1 MIWRRV
7 KKKLTQNSSTEKQL
21 KRKEERYQGY
31 LEKLQFRP
39 CYSSRRVM
47 KEKGGEI
54 FGEVITE
61 F

>member
-1 MIWRRV
+1 MIWRGV

-39 CYSSRRVM
+39 Y
-47 KEKGGEI
+47 
-54 FGEVITE
+54 
-61 F
+61 